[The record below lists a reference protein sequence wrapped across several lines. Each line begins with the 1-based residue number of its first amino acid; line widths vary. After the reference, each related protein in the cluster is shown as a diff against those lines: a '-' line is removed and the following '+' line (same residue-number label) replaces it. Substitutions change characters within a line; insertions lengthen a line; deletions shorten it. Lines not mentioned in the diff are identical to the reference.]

1 MESGIDTINENI
13 IEEQLIQRR
22 SKVSKKLIV
31 GLVAAGLITIT
42 IATFLVGYFAFGWF
56 QKPQDNVVQNTYHK
70 DQVMLFKEVKTMRT
84 EAKTKDQ
91 KDSVDQTIT
100 TDFLVMVNSKK
111 KLNYFGEIN
120 HLYKATLVL
129 LKMETTEGTIGG
141 LNLLDKEAAEKF
153 LKNPEQFE
161 HPIAKFSFYEN
172 GTLVDIHIAKKTNQ
186 FSASS
191 MVDLIEEIVPRISKK
206 LYGKEENGVLFTY
219 RDEKDAKTIT
229 EDHKEKE
236 FVDKYSK
243 VGFEGSKINKKI
255 TRKLVKDTITQVT
268 IETEFTIDSD
278 KPKNDEDFY
287 DIGLEGYNFKVKSEL
302 NVVENK
308 DDKDLVKNI
317 ELAIEKVD
325 YEESQKLLEEF
336 AKNEMKEIEEL
347 AKGDDIDKI
356 DDPKDLRQLASS
368 YTKTYKITSITIL
381 KKTIDFNL
389 LLEFTE
395 NNGVCTFE
403 AKIGGSSYKLY
414 SKTLAKSGTLAK
426 GSIDISLVKIPF
438 QIGPIPLKFQLKAK
452 GDYSLKYNIQAVS
465 GDVKGTITA
474 AANAYL
480 DGSLSIGIKLASAS
494 LGVEG
499 RVIGIEGSVTAAL
512 VARKLTA
519 SVNLYF
525 GPVKI
530 YVSAKLGF
538 KKWKKTLYTS
548 KYSTKKLV

>member
-153 LKNPEQFE
+153 LKHPEQFD
-161 HPIAKFSFYEN
+161 HPIARFSFYEN
-172 GTLVDIHIAKKTNQ
+172 GTIVNIHIGKKTNH

-347 AKGDDIDKI
+347 AKGDEDDKI

-480 DGSLSIGIKLASAS
+480 DGSLSVGIKLASAS

-548 KYSTKKLV
+548 KYATKKLV

>member
-1 MESGIDTINENI
+1 MESGIDSINENI
-13 IEEQLIQRR
+13 IEEQLIQR
-22 SKVSKKLIV
+22 STKINKKLIV

-120 HLYKATLVL
+120 HLYKATIVL
-129 LKMETTEGTIGG
+129 LNMETTEGTIGG

-153 LKNPEQFE
+153 LKNPEQFD
-161 HPIAKFSFYEN
+161 HPIARFSFYEN
-172 GTLVDIHIAKKTNQ
+172 GTIVNIHIGKKTNH

-347 AKGDDIDKI
+347 AKGDEDDKI

-474 AANAYL
+474 TANAYL
-480 DGSLSIGIKLASAS
+480 DGSLSVGIKLASAS

-530 YVSAKLGF
+530 YVAAKLGF

-548 KYSTKKLV
+548 KYATKKLV